1 MRCTRV
7 QAIALVL
14 IALASPAFGQ
24 EDAGD
29 WQQVVSPY
37 QEGFKY
43 SVGDDLRPRVEIDG
57 LRWTRLNLATKG
69 EREIQAGEETPMV
82 LTLEFENRAESSREA
97 RIILLFQDSVGR
109 PLERISLDSVKVGS
123 GKFEE
128 DRQKLK
134 ISGDTLL
141 NMTELYIYCEVE

>member
-1 MRCTRV
+1 MRCIRV
-7 QAIALVL
+7 QAFALVL
-14 IALASPAFGQ
+14 LAFVSPVFGQ
-24 EDAGD
+24 EDAAE
-29 WQQVVSPY
+29 WQQVESPY

-57 LRWTRLNLATKG
+57 LRWIRLNLATKG
-69 EREIQAGEETPMV
+69 EREIKAGEETQMV

-109 PLERISLDSVKVGS
+109 PLERLTLDSVKVGS

-134 ISGDTLL
+134 INGDALL
-141 NMTELYIYCEVE
+141 SMSELYIYCEVE